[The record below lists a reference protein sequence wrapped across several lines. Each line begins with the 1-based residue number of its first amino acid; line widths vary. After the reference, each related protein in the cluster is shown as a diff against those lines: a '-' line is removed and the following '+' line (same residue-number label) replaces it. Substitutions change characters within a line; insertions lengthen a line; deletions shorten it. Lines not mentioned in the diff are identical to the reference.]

1 MIKYVS
7 AKCLIG
13 PFFQLQSKKI
23 YFSIDVTNSKEQR
36 PIKNRVWF
44 QFYHYR
50 LRHRVSITN
59 SWKMRQWLKV
69 ASLCFLD
76 ALLAKFS
83 EVKTL
88 VMETAQQGF
97 FTSMS
102 HGSLKKNLLRD
113 VRGELNSLSLVQKS
127 MHTNS
132 LGPSFA
138 LQCVCMPTNYKYG
151 CLGNHAFAVCHL
163 LHLCHVFQWGQ

>member
-1 MIKYVS
+1 MPFCLWNLFKNNPSHLFVIKYVL

-13 PFFQLQSKKI
+13 AFSQLQSKKI

-50 LRHRVSITN
+50 LRHSVSITN

-102 HGSLKKNLLRD
+102 HGSLKK
-113 VRGELNSLSLVQKS
+113 KS
-127 MHTNS
+127 AKRCQRWTEQLESSTKINAHKLFRSQFCSTV
-132 LGPSFA
+132 
-138 LQCVCMPTNYKYG
+138 CVYAYK
-151 CLGNHAFAVCHL
+151 L
-163 LHLCHVFQWGQ
+163 